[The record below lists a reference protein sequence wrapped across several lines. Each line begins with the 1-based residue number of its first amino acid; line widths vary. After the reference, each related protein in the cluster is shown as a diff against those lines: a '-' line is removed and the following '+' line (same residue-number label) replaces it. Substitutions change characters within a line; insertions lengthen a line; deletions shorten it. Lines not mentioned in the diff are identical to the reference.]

1 MIMMARF
8 HLDEVPFKT
17 IYIHGLVRDGQGR
30 KISKSLGNNIDPVDM
45 AAKYGMDAV
54 RIALIMGMAPG
65 TDSKIDEN
73 KIRGYK
79 NFANKVWNIA
89 RFVLENT
96 EGTDLSERHD
106 LSAEDQEDIAE
117 LNRTV
122 ADVTKNLDEYRID
135 LAADRVYHYVWHTFA
150 DEVIERAK
158 PVLKGTDA
166 VAQRAV
172 AWKLYTILTTSL
184 KMLHPFM
191 PFVTEEIW
199 SSLPKTDA
207 DLLMVAE
214 WPRTSTLQ

>member
-1 MIMMARF
+1 VYF
-8 HLDEVPFKT
+8 
-17 IYIHGLVRDGQGR
+17 HGLVRDGQGR

-79 NFANKVWNIA
+79 NFANKIWNIA

-96 EGTDLSERHD
+96 EGTDLTEKHD
-106 LSAEDQEDIAE
+106 LSTEDQEDLAE
-117 LNRTV
+117 LNRAV
-122 ADVTKNLDEYRID
+122 LEVTKNLNEYRVD
-135 LAADRVYHYVWHTFA
+135 LAADRAYHYVWHTFA

-158 PVLKGTDA
+158 PILKGTDA
-166 VAQRAV
+166 VAQRAT
-172 AWKLYTILTTSL
+172 AWKLYTTLTTSL

-199 SSLPKTDA
+199 VSLPKTDT
-207 DLLMVAE
+207 DLLMVAP
-214 WPRTSTLQ
+214 WPNSKLQ